1 EAVHTDVDVE
11 VSFTCENSSKLTKID
26 LTAFFKRFP
35 LFEELDLQGILH
47 GQQMAAELNKEKP
60 ILSLKK

>member
-1 EAVHTDVDVE
+1 
-11 VSFTCENSSKLTKID
+11 SKLTTID

-35 LFEELDLQGILH
+35 LFEELDAQGIIN
-47 GQQMAAELNKEKP
+47 GQQTAAELSKKQP